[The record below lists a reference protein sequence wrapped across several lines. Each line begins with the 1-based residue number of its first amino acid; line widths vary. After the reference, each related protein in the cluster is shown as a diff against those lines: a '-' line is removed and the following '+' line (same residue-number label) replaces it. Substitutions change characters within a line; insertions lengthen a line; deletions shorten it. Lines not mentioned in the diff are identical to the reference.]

1 MKYLWAAL
9 VVLAFSWA
17 GLAGVACNAEASA
30 SYRFQIV
37 HSERHGHDAYLIV
50 RDTYTN
56 QDYLVIEGNY
66 GRSMTPLLGEDDE
79 RGEGPNG

>member
-9 VVLAFSWA
+9 VVLALSWA
-17 GLAGVACNAEASA
+17 VLAGAACNAEASA

-37 HSERHGHDAYLIV
+37 HSEHHDQNAYRIV

-66 GRSMTPLLGEDDE
+66 GRSMTPLLGDSDE
-79 RGEGPNG
+79 RGEGSDG